1 MPMPMPMPTTAMSSS
16 CPVDVVLSL
25 RREKTARLLRT
36 MRPYHMLP
44 ALSHSWGSAPAYMSL
59 LRRPDG
65 LAVLDVSEDG
75 GTDRLEQRVRVL
87 STISSV
93 VVLAPRD
100 VDVVATLRAGAVN
113 VLPRDTP
120 PRELA
125 GRIVAERRWI
135 DLSSRR
141 QRLRAPSQSRPQVV
155 PHQAS
160 QQVLLELLS
169 LPSRE
174 WCCHDLGLLLG
185 TAGEPVSKRALQAR
199 VMRLNGRLA
208 PYGVSVD
215 AVHRWG
221 RTRYSG
227 VREAVP
233 YEVPPAQSPLRL

>member
-1 MPMPMPMPTTAMSSS
+1 MPTTEMSSS

-36 MRPYHMLP
+36 MRPYHVLP
-44 ALSHSWGSAPAYMSL
+44 ALSHSWGSASAYMSL

-135 DLSSRR
+135 DLSSGR
-141 QRLRAPSQSRPQVV
+141 QRLRVSVRSRSQAV

-169 LPSRE
+169 LP
-174 WCCHDLGLLLG
+174 
-185 TAGEPVSKRALQAR
+185 
-199 VMRLNGRLA
+199 
-208 PYGVSVD
+208 
-215 AVHRWG
+215 
-221 RTRYSG
+221 TR
-227 VREAVP
+227 
-233 YEVPPAQSPLRL
+233 Q